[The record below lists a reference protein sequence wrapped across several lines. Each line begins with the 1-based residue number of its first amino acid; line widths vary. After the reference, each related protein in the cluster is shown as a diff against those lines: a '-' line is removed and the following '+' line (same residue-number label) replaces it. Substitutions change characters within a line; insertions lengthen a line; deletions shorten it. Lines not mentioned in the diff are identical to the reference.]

1 MSYMRNRKQ
10 GEEIMNVK
18 DKLQFIYEGYPDV
31 LIADGFDKAIMGIV
45 ERSGMNPVVLY
56 NKNKCIDIM
65 IKRDGMTEEEAIEF
79 YYYNIVGSHMG
90 DYTPCFAEIL

>member
-1 MSYMRNRKQ
+1 MSYMKNRKQ
-10 GEEIMNVK
+10 GKKNMNVK
-18 DKLQFIYEGYPDV
+18 DKLQFIYEGYPNV

-65 IKRDGMTEEEAIEF
+65 VKRDGMTEEEAIEF
-79 YYYNIVGSHMG
+79 YYYNIVGAHMG

>member
-10 GEEIMNVK
+10 GEKNMNVK
-18 DKLQFIYEGYPDV
+18 DKLQFINEGYPDV

-65 IKRDGMTEEEAIEF
+65 VKRDGMTESEAIEF
-79 YYYNIVGSHMG
+79 YYYNIVGAHMG
-90 DYTPCFAEIL
+90 DNTPCFAEIL

>member
-18 DKLQFIYEGYPDV
+18 DKLQFINEGYPDV

-56 NKNKCIDIM
+56 NKNKCIDI
-65 IKRDGMTEEEAIEF
+65 IIEEGCMTEEEAIEF

>member
-65 IKRDGMTEEEAIEF
+65 IKRDKMTEEEAIEF

-90 DYTPCFAEIL
+90 DYTPCFAEVL

>member
-18 DKLQFIYEGYPDV
+18 DKLQFINEGYPDV

-65 IKRDGMTEEEAIEF
+65 IKRDKMTEEEAIEF
-79 YYYNIVGSHMG
+79 YYYNVVGSHVG

>member
-1 MSYMRNRKQ
+1 MSYMKNRKQ
-10 GEEIMNVK
+10 GGEIMNVK
-18 DKLQFIYEGYPDV
+18 DKLQFINESYPDV

-65 IKRDGMTEEEAIEF
+65 IKRDKMTEEEAIEF

-90 DYTPCFAEIL
+90 DYTPCFAEVL

>member
-18 DKLQFIYEGYPDV
+18 DKLQFINEGYPDV

-56 NKNKCIDIM
+56 NKDKCL
-65 IKRDGMTEEEAIEF
+65 KTLQNRDGMSESEAIEF
-79 YYYNIVGSHMG
+79 YYYNIVGAHMG

>member
-1 MSYMRNRKQ
+1 MSYIKSRKLR
-10 GEEIMNVK
+10 GKNMNVK
-18 DKLQFIYEGYPDV
+18 DRLGFIEDNYPDA

-56 NKNKCIDIM
+56 NKNKCINIM

-79 YYYNIVGSHMG
+79 YYYNIVGAHMG
-90 DYTPCFAEIL
+90 DYTPCFAEVL

>member
-1 MSYMRNRKQ
+1 MSYIKSRKLR
-10 GEEIMNVK
+10 GKNMNVK
-18 DKLQFIYEGYPDV
+18 DRLGFIEDNYPNA

-56 NKNKCIDIM
+56 NKNKCINIM
-65 IKRDGMTEEEAIEF
+65 IKRDGTTEEEAIEF

>member
-1 MSYMRNRKQ
+1 
-10 GEEIMNVK
+10 MNVK
-18 DKLQFIYEGYPDV
+18 DKLQFINEGYPDV

-65 IKRDGMTEEEAIEF
+65 IKRDGMTESEAIEF
-79 YYYNIVGSHMG
+79 YYYNIVGSYMG
-90 DYTPCFAEIL
+90 EHTPCFAEIL

>member
-65 IKRDGMTEEEAIEF
+65 IKRDKMTEEEAIEF
-79 YYYNIVGSHMG
+79 YCYNIVGSHMG

>member
-65 IKRDGMTEEEAIEF
+65 IKRDKMTEEEAIEF

-90 DYTPCFAEIL
+90 DYTHRFAEIL

>member
-18 DKLQFIYEGYPDV
+18 DKLQFINESYPDV

-65 IKRDGMTEEEAIEF
+65 IKRDKMTEEEAIEF
-79 YYYNIVGSHMG
+79 YYYNVVGSHMG
-90 DYTPCFAEIL
+90 EYTPCFAEIL

>member
-65 IKRDGMTEEEAIEF
+65 IKRDKMTEEEAIEF

>member
-10 GEEIMNVK
+10 GEKNMNVK
-18 DKLQFIYEGYPDV
+18 DKLQFINEGYPDV

-65 IKRDGMTEEEAIEF
+65 IKRDGMTEEEATEF
-79 YYYNIVGSHMG
+79 FYYNIVGTYMG
-90 DYTPCFAEIL
+90 EHTPCFAEIF

>member
-10 GEEIMNVK
+10 GEKNMDVK
-18 DKLQFIYEGYPDV
+18 SRLEFIQDNYPDV

-45 ERSGMNPVVLY
+45 ERFGMNPVVLY
-56 NKNKCIDIM
+56 NKNKCINIM
-65 IKRDGMTEEEAIEF
+65 IKRDGMTESEAIDF
-79 YYYNIVGSHMG
+79 YYYNIVGAHMG